1 MIEAAVVA
9 AAAAAVEFVVAF
21 VSCRC
26 LFNYLIS
33 VFAAQ
38 HRLLA
43 GLSGNRNTALAV
55 FSYREEGTIRQLR

>member
-1 MIEAAVVA
+1 MVRLAAIGLVT
-9 AAAAAVEFVVAF
+9 AF
-21 VSCRC
+21 TEPC